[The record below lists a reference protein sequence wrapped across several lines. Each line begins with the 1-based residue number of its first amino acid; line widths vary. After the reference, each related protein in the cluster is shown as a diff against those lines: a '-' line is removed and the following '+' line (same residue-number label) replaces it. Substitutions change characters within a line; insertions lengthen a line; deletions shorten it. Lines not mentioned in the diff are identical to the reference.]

1 MKFARQEHTC
11 NLRNNFHDRTITG
24 QLCVVSIIK
33 SNIKPRRVCFL
44 LLATLKANP
53 RFRFKLV
60 RGNKE
65 WSCFLVWRRHW
76 VPCQRTHGSTLTVTW
91 FRVTPNQPRKKYA
104 VRMALLTMVDVI
116 WSSLLVAGAR
126 WVSRAVKLPKPYSA
140 QVKRCSSRWCVC
152 HHWANTTNAP
162 SMWTVLP
169 NDVWPSLRLEW
180 PDVQQ
185 QVYI

>member
-1 MKFARQEHTC
+1 MWMHT
-11 NLRNNFHDRTITG
+11 LTH
-24 QLCVVSIIK
+24 L
-33 SNIKPRRVCFL
+33 
-44 LLATLKANP
+44 TLYNVLSLTLEDKLSRSPKKANT
-53 RFRFKLV
+53 K
-60 RGNKE
+60 K
-65 WSCFLVWRRHW
+65 WSFFPVWRRHW
-76 VPCQRTHGSTLTVTW
+76 VPFQRTYGSTLTVIW
-91 FRVTPNQPRKKYA
+91 SRVAPCQARKKYA